1 MTGGPGAAPA
11 GLPSVTAVC
20 TPGTVVGMS
29 APRPS
34 TVTAS
39 FWLYLVTVVLSIL
52 SSVTGAAWMASLRDD
67 QSVGAGPLIGT
78 VLALVIAVVQLVVV
92 FRMRSG
98 HNWARI
104 VLLVV
109 SVLSVLGLGFT
120 VTGVML
126 GLVRLVGLL
135 TPVMVI
141 VATILMFVPASNRYF
156 RRH

>member
-1 MTGGPGAAPA
+1 LTGGPWSATA

>member
-1 MTGGPGAAPA
+1 M
-11 GLPSVTAVC
+11 
-20 TPGTVVGMS
+20 PGTVVDMS

-52 SSVTGAAWMASLRDD
+52 SSVVGIIWVTSLRDD
-67 QSVGAGPLIGT
+67 QATGASPLIGT

-109 SVLSVLGLGFT
+109 SVLSLLGLGVT

-126 GLVRLVGLL
+126 GPVRLVGLL
-135 TPVMVI
+135 TPVIVI

-156 RRH
+156 RRS

>member
-1 MTGGPGAAPA
+1 
-11 GLPSVTAVC
+11 
-20 TPGTVVGMS
+20 MS

-39 FWLYLVTVVLSIL
+39 FWLYLVTVLLSIL
-52 SSVTGAAWMASLRDD
+52 SSVTGAVWVASLRDD
-67 QSVGAGPLIGT
+67 QSVGASPLIGT

-92 FRMRSG
+92 FTMRSG

-109 SVLSVLGLGFT
+109 SVLSVLGLGVT

-126 GLVRLVGLL
+126 GVVRLVGLL
-135 TPVMVI
+135 TPVVVI

-156 RRH
+156 RRS

>member
-1 MTGGPGAAPA
+1 
-11 GLPSVTAVC
+11 V
-20 TPGTVVGMS
+20 PGTVVDMS

-52 SSVTGAAWMASLRDD
+52 SSVVGIIWVTSLRDD
-67 QSVGAGPLIGT
+67 QATGASPLIGT

-109 SVLSVLGLGFT
+109 SVLSLLGLGVT

-126 GLVRLVGLL
+126 GPVRLVGLL
-135 TPVMVI
+135 TPVIVI

-156 RRH
+156 RRS

>member
-1 MTGGPGAAPA
+1 
-11 GLPSVTAVC
+11 V
-20 TPGTVVGMS
+20 PGTVVDMS
-29 APRPS
+29 ALRPS

-52 SSVTGAAWMASLRDD
+52 SSVVGIIWVTSLRDD
-67 QSVGAGPLIGT
+67 QATGASPLIGT

-109 SVLSVLGLGFT
+109 SVLSLLGLGVT

-126 GLVRLVGLL
+126 GPVRLVGLL
-135 TPVMVI
+135 TPVIVI

-156 RRH
+156 RRS